1 MLLLLQPGEVRRGQ
15 GQGVVGA
22 EQREDTGGVP
32 VARDETEKGCKL
44 QALMGII
51 KRVGG
56 IDIREIIPLYMAKRV

>member
-1 MLLLLQPGEVRRGQ
+1 M
-15 GQGVVGA
+15 VGA